1 MNTKELSRLALC
13 TLAATTLLV
22 ACGGAPPTSSSNP
35 TGDTKAAATAQAALD
50 KVNEQLDGLDPKA
63 RRAKLIELAKAEGGD
78 LTFYTSQSTD
88 DITPVIEAF
97 EDATDVKVNLYR
109 AEGNTLVTRTQQEV
123 AAGREG
129 GDAMLADGTYM
140 LALDSAGDLLK
151 VNTPVADDIK
161 DAGTDDNWISVSY
174 NAYLPMWNSNL
185 VPAADAPKTWEDV
198 FTNYKGSLGVDPA
211 DYDWFMTLVTQ
222 YFMKEKG
229 MTEDQAVDYMTKGLA
244 GAKAIRGHSVGAE
257 LLAAGDIKVH
267 ASQNYTR
274 VADIGDAPIGWS
286 PPVAPIVLRSSGVG
300 IVSTTT
306 KPASALLFNEF
317 ALTDGQEIFVKQGLL
332 PSNKTAAGGDVL
344 DKYASVQ
351 LDIETLAK
359 EQKKWEDLF
368 EKAVG
373 PASG

>member
-1 MNTKELSRLALC
+1 
-13 TLAATTLLV
+13 
-22 ACGGAPPTSSSNP
+22 
-35 TGDTKAAATAQAALD
+35 
-50 KVNEQLDGLDPKA
+50 
-63 RRAKLIELAKAEGGD
+63 
-78 LTFYTSQSTD
+78 
-88 DITPVIEAF
+88 
-97 EDATDVKVNLYR
+97 
-109 AEGNTLVTRTQQEV
+109 
-123 AAGREG
+123 
-129 GDAMLADGTYM
+129 
-140 LALDSAGDLLK
+140 
-151 VNTPVADDIK
+151 
-161 DAGTDDNWISVSY
+161 VSY
-174 NAYLPMWNSNL
+174 NAYMPMWNTNL

-198 FTNYKGSLGVDPA
+198 FTKYQGSLGVDPS
-211 DYDWFMTLVTQ
+211 DYDWFMTLITQ

-229 MTEDQAVDYMTKGLA
+229 MTEDQAVDYVTKGLA

-286 PPVAPIVLRSSGVG
+286 PPVAPIVLRSSGTG

-344 DKYASVQ
+344 DKYSSVQ
-351 LDIETLAK
+351 LDIATLAK

-368 EKAVG
+368 AKAVG

>member
-1 MNTKELSRLALC
+1 MKSRKISQLALSALC
-13 TLAATTLLV
+13 IVTVATG
-22 ACGGAPPTSSSNP
+22 CGGAPPTSSSNP
-35 TGDTKAAATAQAALD
+35 TGDTKAAATAQAGLD
-50 KVNEQLDGLDPKA
+50 KVNDELKGLDPKA
-63 RRAKLIELAKAEGGD
+63 RRAKLIELAKAEGGE
-78 LTFYTSQSTD
+78 LTFYTTQSTD
-88 DITPVIEAF
+88 DITPVTNAF
-97 EDATDVKVNLYR
+97 EDATGVKVNLYR
-109 AEGNTLVTRTQQEV
+109 AEGNTLVIRTQQEV

-129 GDAMLADGTYM
+129 GDAVLADGTYM
-140 LALDSAGDLLK
+140 LAMDTAGDLLK
-151 VNTPVADDIK
+151 LDTPVASDIK
-161 DAGTDDNWISVSY
+161 DASADDNWISVSY

-198 FTNYKGSLGVDPA
+198 FTKYQGSLGVDPA

-222 YFMKEKG
+222 YFMKDKG
-229 MTEDQAVDYMTKGLA
+229 MTEDQAIDYVTKGLA

-286 PPVAPIVLRSSGVG
+286 PPVAPIVLRSSGTG

-317 ALTDGQEIFVKQGLL
+317 VLTDGQEIFVKQGLL
-332 PSNKTAAGGDVL
+332 PSNKSVAGGDVL
-344 DKYASVQ
+344 DKYTSVQ
-351 LDIETLAK
+351 LDIATLAK

-368 EKAVG
+368 AKAVG